1 MAGAYVRTVCEI
13 APNAVYTRNSE
24 GDFVRLADGR
34 LLFAYTRYLD
44 QYSDDA
50 ASSIVAMVS
59 DDEGETWSEAWE
71 VLNAAEFGVHNVMS
85 VSLLPL
91 NNGDT
96 GMFYIVK
103 HAAHTRIMLSRSSDG
118 GRTFGAHCECTLPD
132 RRGWYVLNNSRVI
145 RLRSGRLI
153 VPLAY
158 HRAGL
163 DAATGNRFI
172 DPCACACMLYSD
184 DDGVSWAE
192 APDVLHPPFTGTRSG
207 LQEPGVIELN
217 DGTIWAYFRTDMQCQ
232 YEAFSRDMGL
242 HWTVPQ
248 PSRFTSPLS
257 PMKVVRRPDNGALYA
272 IWNPVPNWSGRAQ
285 HCDGAWLGGR
295 TPLVYALS
303 RDDGRTWSEPVEI
316 AGDPRRGYC
325 YPAACFTRDGAMLL
339 VYCSG
344 GVADGICLARLT
356 ISKIALE

>member
-24 GDFVRLADGR
+24 GDFIRLADGR

-118 GRTFGAHCECTLPD
+118 GRTFGAHCECTLP
-132 RRGWYVLNNSRVI
+132 
-145 RLRSGRLI
+145 
-153 VPLAY
+153 
-158 HRAGL
+158 
-163 DAATGNRFI
+163 
-172 DPCACACMLYSD
+172 
-184 DDGVSWAE
+184 
-192 APDVLHPPFTGTRSG
+192 
-207 LQEPGVIELN
+207 EP
-217 DGTIWAYFRTDMQCQ
+217 
-232 YEAFSRDMGL
+232 
-242 HWTVPQ
+242 
-248 PSRFTSPLS
+248 
-257 PMKVVRRPDNGALYA
+257 
-272 IWNPVPNWSGRAQ
+272 
-285 HCDGAWLGGR
+285 
-295 TPLVYALS
+295 
-303 RDDGRTWSEPVEI
+303 
-316 AGDPRRGYC
+316 
-325 YPAACFTRDGAMLL
+325 
-339 VYCSG
+339 
-344 GVADGICLARLT
+344 ARLVC
-356 ISKIALE
+356 A